1 MSIMTGNNDIEKLQ
15 QEIRQDSIRRLRAHL
30 LRSFKQEIK
39 TAPLPKIIHAT
50 KEKPCFTK

>member
-1 MSIMTGNNDIEKLQ
+1 MTIVTEHSDIEKLQ

-39 TAPLPKIIHAT
+39 TAPLPKIHTT
-50 KEKPCFTK
+50 KEKP